1 MTFDQT
7 TLTAGEVVIADIAF
21 INALLLVFNLLPGLP
36 LDGGRIVRAIAWW
49 KTGDRAKA
57 TRIMATTGKGLALAL
72 GGFGLWELSIGS
84 TFGGVW
90 SLLIALMIW
99 QAARGAEEQS
109 VVAARIENVRV
120 RDVMDAEPV
129 AVPAEANAAAALDDY
144 FLRYGWDWFPVVDAT
159 GHFRGLVE
167 RERLEQADPA
177 ARVGDVVA
185 PDTLADYRVQVDE
198 PLEALLGSEP
208 LQRLGAIMAVDRE
221 GVLRGVVTI
230 EQVLRALQPV
240 ARPAA

>member
-1 MTFDQT
+1 
-7 TLTAGEVVIADIAF
+7 
-21 INALLLVFNLLPGLP
+21 
-36 LDGGRIVRAIAWW
+36 
-49 KTGDRAKA
+49 
-57 TRIMATTGKGLALAL
+57 MAQTGKGLAVAL
-72 GGFGLWELSIGS
+72 GAFGLWEFSIGA
-84 TFGGVW
+84 TFAGVW

-109 VVAARIENVRV
+109 VVARRIENVRV

-129 AVPAEANAAAALDDY
+129 AVPAESNAAAALDDF
-144 FLRYGWDWFPVVDAT
+144 FLRYGWDWFPVVDAS

-167 RERLEQADPA
+167 RERLELADPA

-185 PDTLADYRVQVDE
+185 PDTLADYRVQIDE

-230 EQVLRALQPV
+230 EQVIRALQP
-240 ARPAA
+240 ATRTAA